1 MITAGFPFFGR
12 LEEALHF
19 GSRVVPVIEGGSFS
33 EIVVVRFWIG
43 HASWCQLFSLIVGFV
58 RKGPSPAVESAFVRG
73 TVFSRLSLRGTFVLC
88 WKPIIRTIVNSDH
101 LKGRFLLI
109 MVEVSAGCASFR
121 MVPMDRCNR
130 SGLLLSFFSL
140 HLPTVTQ
147 ENMRRKEKT
156 VILMM
161 YLFHQKST
169 HKTTPPRSKEHVC
182 RYRSRGSALT

>member
-1 MITAGFPFFGR
+1 MITAGFPFLGR

-33 EIVVVRFWIG
+33 EIIVVRFWIG
-43 HASWCQLFSLIVGFV
+43 HVSWCQLFSLIVGFV

-121 MVPMDRCNR
+121 KYQWLVAIDC
-130 SGLLLSFFSL
+130 SLLFSL
-140 HLPTVTQ
+140 SSPNGHT
-147 ENMRRKEKT
+147 RKIWGGRKRLLF
-156 VILMM
+156 LMM
-161 YLFHQKST
+161 CLFHQKSI

-182 RYRSRGSALT
+182 R